1 MSRYNTIQTVKPKET
16 KRLLTTSY
24 PKIPYTSDDFYVI
37 TTGGDRFDILANEY
51 YGNTEYWWVI
61 AVANPHV
68 SRKNFVIN
76 QGVQLRIPVNIE
88 DIVAK
93 FQEKNAQNQL

>member
-1 MSRYNTIQTVKPKET
+1 MSRYDSIQIVKPKET
-16 KRLLTTSY
+16 TRLLTASY
-24 PKIPYTSDDFYVI
+24 PKIPYTADDFYVI

-51 YGNTEYWWVI
+51 YGNSEYWWVI

-76 QGVQLRIPVNIE
+76 QGVQLRIPANIE

-93 FQEKNAQNQL
+93 FEAKNAQNQL